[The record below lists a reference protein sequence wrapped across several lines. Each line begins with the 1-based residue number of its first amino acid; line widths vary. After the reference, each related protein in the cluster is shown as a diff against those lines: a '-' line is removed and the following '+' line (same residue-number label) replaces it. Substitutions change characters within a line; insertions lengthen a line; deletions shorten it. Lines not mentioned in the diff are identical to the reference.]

1 MESIA
6 SNVPVNLAGSLSTG
20 STGAGPLGASQ
31 AGAPKTPEQIRQV
44 ATEFEGVFLSML
56 VKEMRDSLETGFF
69 GDESSD
75 SYGGMFD
82 LFIGKHLADAQPLGV
97 GDMIL
102 KSYQEKFSAETTESA
117 PEPKS
122 ISITA

>member
-6 SNVPVNLAGSLSTG
+6 SNVPVNLAG
-20 STGAGPLGASQ
+20 PLGVSQ
-31 AGAPKTPEQIRQV
+31 TGPPKTPEQIQQV

-102 KSYQEKFSAETTESA
+102 KAYQEKFSAADTAETSQS
-117 PEPKS
+117 EPL
-122 ISITA
+122 SITA